1 MALLW
6 YCYKKNPVISQM
18 FLKIPFLVSSLL
30 FIISHC
36 ELLLLGLLLTNC
48 HLTSF
53 STHCLISKCSVQSN
67 HLCIIFSLF
76 FRKNPAQE
84 HLIVLVNQFATFFFS
99 NYIFLSCNLFFF
111 VILKLFILYWM
122 SSICFQLVWRGPLAC
137 LAAAFGQPQTSPL
150 GQKLL
155 MDPHFVLKFF
165 K

>member
-36 ELLLLGLLLTNC
+36 ELLLLGPLLTNC

-76 FRKNPAQE
+76 FRKKPAQE

-111 VILKLFILYWM
+111 SYFKTFYFILDVLHLF
-122 SSICFQLVWRGPLAC
+122 SISMER
-137 LAAAFGQPQTSPL
+137 PL
-150 GQKLL
+150 GLL
-155 MDPHFVLKFF
+155 SSSLWATTDKPPGTEVTHGPTLCFEIL
-165 K
+165 